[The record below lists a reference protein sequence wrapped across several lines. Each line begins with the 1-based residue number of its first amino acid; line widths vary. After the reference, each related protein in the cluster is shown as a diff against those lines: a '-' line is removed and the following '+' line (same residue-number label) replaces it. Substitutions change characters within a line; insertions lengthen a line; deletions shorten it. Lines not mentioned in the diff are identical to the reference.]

1 MVNDLSLWPF
11 LIVVPHSTVPNWK
24 REIENWCPSL
34 RVVAYFGAD
43 RARRLQRKYE
53 MFHPGSKDL
62 KCHIV
67 VTSYTTPLNDSQYL
81 KSIPWEALIV
91 DEGQRL
97 KNDQS
102 LLYKALEGYK
112 IKHKV
117 LMTGTPLQNNPREL
131 FNLLHFLDTK
141 INAVELEQEFGQ
153 LTKENV
159 PRLHDMIR
167 YVLDNSAVK
176 RCADGG
182 IFSQTILFK
191 TDEKRGSHIPTAH
204 GRSHCTRQHVFITE
218 KTV

>member
-1 MVNDLSLWPF
+1 MINGDTGKTIQIISFMAVMVNDLNLWPF

-24 REIENWCPSL
+24 REIENWCPSM

-43 RARRLQRKYE
+43 HARKLQRKYE

-67 VTSYTTPLNDSQYL
+67 VTSYTTPLSDSQYL
-81 KSIPWEALIV
+81 KRIPWEALIV

-112 IKHKV
+112 IKHKI

-141 INAVELEQEFGQ
+141 IDAEELEEEFGQ

-167 YVLDNSAVK
+167 YVLA
-176 RCADGG
+176 
-182 IFSQTILFK
+182 TY
-191 TDEKRGSHIPTAH
+191 
-204 GRSHCTRQHVFITE
+204 
-218 KTV
+218 